1 MGAVE
6 SVPRHECGGWQ
17 LRQGLRGTG
26 IRWWAAGAS
35 TERSRAGL
43 LVAAGGGRGGVGS
56 DIDLEQARVNGI
68 PILTLLTVL
77 PVLGALIALF
87 SGRHARAVAVATTV
101 AGLALAMDVWTHLPT
116 DGSIGL
122 VEHVAWVPSLGI
134 EYHLG
139 VDGLGALMLVL
150 SALVTL
156 MSIDAAHR
164 VHQKPGLY
172 FSLVLL
178 LEAALFGTFTALNFY
193 HWFLYWEL
201 SLMPA
206 FFLIKLWGGSKRGPA
221 ATQFF
226 VYTMAGSVGLLLA
239 FLAVFLATGSMDFTH
254 LSLLAS
260 TGELE
265 QAVTAHLGPVMI
277 WLAVGVL
284 AGFAVKVPLMPFHT
298 WLPAAY
304 SEARSPVTML
314 LTGTMSKMGV
324 YGLLRIALP
333 VFGHEIARMRAPL
346 LVLAVVTVVMGA
358 WAAAAQKDLKR
369 VFAYSSVNHLGYCQL
384 AIFALAIPATG
395 AAMQASQAAALNG
408 VILQMFNH
416 GITAAA
422 LFWFIA
428 MIQQRSD
435 GMRGIDDFG
444 GLRKP
449 APVFA
454 GLMGFA
460 LFSSLGLPGLN
471 GFVGEFLIF
480 RGVFPLA
487 WVAATV
493 SVLGLLVTAAVIL
506 TVIQKVF
513 TGPVPERWATF
524 PDLHRG
530 EILAVAPV
538 LGFMVL
544 IRLAPQLIVDSV
556 NPTVMNLLAH

>member
-1 MGAVE
+1 MI
-6 SVPRHECGGWQ
+6 
-17 LRQGLRGTG
+17 GTQ
-26 IRWWAAGAS
+26 
-35 TERSRAGL
+35 T
-43 LVAAGGGRGGVGS
+43 
-56 DIDLEQARVNGI
+56 NGI
-68 PILTLLTVL
+68 PMLTLLAAL
-77 PVLGALIALF
+77 PIVGAVIALF
-87 SGRHARAVAVATTV
+87 AGKSARLIAMLAAVASLAVALV
-101 AGLALAMDVWTHLPT
+101 VWAHLPS
-116 DGSIGL
+116 DGSMGF
-122 VEHVAWVPSLGI
+122 VERVAWAPSLGV

-139 VDGLGALMLVL
+139 ADGLSALMLVL
-150 SALVTL
+150 SAIVAL

-164 VHQKPGLY
+164 VHRQPNLY
-172 FSLVLL
+172 FALVLL
-178 LEAALFGTFTALNFY
+178 LEAGLFGAFTAQNFF
-193 HWFLYWEL
+193 HWFLFWEL
-201 SLMPA
+201 SLIPA

-226 VYTMAGSVGLLLA
+226 VYTMAGSVALLLA
-239 FLAVFLATGSMDFTH
+239 FLGVFLATGSMDFEH
-254 LSLLAS
+254 LTLLAS

-265 QAVTAHLGPVMI
+265 QIVTAHLGPVMP

-304 SEARSPVTML
+304 SEAPSPVTML

-324 YGLLRIALP
+324 YGMLRIALP
-333 VFGHEIARMRAPL
+333 LFGVQITAMRTPL
-346 LVLAVVTVVMGA
+346 LVLAVATVVMGA

-369 VFAYSSVNHLGYCQL
+369 VFAYSSVNHLGYCML
-384 AIFALAIPATG
+384 GIFALAVPATS

-416 GITAAA
+416 GITAAL

-428 MIQQRSD
+428 LLQERS
-435 GMRGIDDFG
+435 GGIRGIDDFG

-454 GLMGFA
+454 GLMGIA

-513 TGPVPERWATF
+513 TGPVPERWAEF
-524 PDLHRG
+524 PDLHTG
-530 EILAVAPV
+530 ERLALAPV
-538 LGFMVL
+538 IALMLL
-544 IRLAPQLIVDSV
+544 IGLLPQLIVDGI
-556 NPTVMNLLAH
+556 NPTVVNLLAHWRF

>member
-1 MGAVE
+1 MNDAT
-6 SVPRHECGGWQ
+6 
-17 LRQGLRGTG
+17 TG
-26 IRWWAAGAS
+26 F
-35 TERSRAGL
+35 
-43 LVAAGGGRGGVGS
+43 
-56 DIDLEQARVNGI
+56 

-77 PVLGALIALF
+77 PLIGAALALF
-87 SGRHARAVAVATTV
+87 ACKHARFVALVTALLSLAVAI
-101 AGLALAMDVWTHLPT
+101 LIWMRLPI
-116 DGSIGL
+116 DGSIGM
-122 VEHVAWVPSLGI
+122 VEHAAWAPSLGI

-156 MSIDAAHR
+156 MSIDAIQRAH
-164 VHQKPGLY
+164 HHPGLFY
-172 FSLVLL
+172 GLVLV
-178 LEAALFGTFTALNFY
+178 LESGLFGSFTALNFF

-201 SLMPA
+201 SLIPA
-206 FFLIKLWGGSKRGPA
+206 FFLIKLWGGQRRGPA

-226 VYTMAGSVGLLLA
+226 VYTMAGSVALLVS
-239 FLAVFLATGSMDFTH
+239 FLGVFLSTGSMNFIKLTE
-254 LSLLAS
+254 LAS
-260 TGELE
+260 TGALE
-265 QAVTAHLGPVMI
+265 QMVTAHLGPVTM
-277 WLAVGVL
+277 WLAIGVL

-298 WLPAAY
+298 WLPEAY
-304 SEARSPVTML
+304 AEAPSPVTML
-314 LTGTMSKMGV
+314 LTGAMSKMGV

-333 VFGHEIARMRAPL
+333 LFGHQISQIRTPL
-346 LVLAVVTVVMGA
+346 LVLAAITVVMGA

-369 VFAYSSVNHLGYCQL
+369 VFAYSSVNHLGYCL
-384 AIFALAIPATG
+384 LGIFALAVPAAG
-395 AAMQASQAAALNG
+395 HAAQASQAAALNG

-428 MIQQRSD
+428 MIQFRT
-435 GMRGIDDFG
+435 GGVRGIDDFG

-454 GLMGFA
+454 GLMGIA

-493 SVLGLLVTAAVIL
+493 SVLGLLITAAVIL

-513 TGPVPERWATF
+513 TGPVAQHCADF
-524 PDLHRG
+524 PDLHYG
-530 EILAVAPV
+530 ERMALAPIIG
-538 LGFMVL
+538 LMLL
-544 IRLAPQLIVDSV
+544 IGLVPQLIVDSV
-556 NPTVMNLLAH
+556 NPTVVNLLAHWRF

>member
-1 MGAVE
+1 MSGM
-6 SVPRHECGGWQ
+6 P
-17 LRQGLRGTG
+17 
-26 IRWWAAGAS
+26 
-35 TERSRAGL
+35 
-43 LVAAGGGRGGVGS
+43 
-56 DIDLEQARVNGI
+56 NGI
-68 PILTLLTVL
+68 PILTLLTAL
-77 PVLGALIALF
+77 PVVGAAIVLL
-87 SGRHARAVAVATTV
+87 SGKHARAVAMIT
-101 AGLALAMDVWTHLPT
+101 ALAATAVALVVWTDLPSNGT
-116 DGSIGL
+116 IGL
-122 VEHVAWVPSLGI
+122 LEQHPWVPSLGI

-139 VDGLGALMLVL
+139 VDGLGALMVVL

-156 MSIDAAHR
+156 MSLDAAKR
-164 VHQKPGLY
+164 VHHQPNLY
-172 FSLVLL
+172 FALVLV
-178 LEAALFGTFTALNFY
+178 LESCLFGTFTALNFF
-193 HWFLYWEL
+193 HWFLFWEL
-201 SLMPA
+201 SLIPA
-206 FFLIKLWGGSKRGPA
+206 FFLIKLWGGAKRGPA

-239 FLAVFLATGSMDFTH
+239 FLAVFLSTGSMDFTH

-265 QAVTAHLGPVMI
+265 QAVTQYLPHHHVMM
-277 WLAVGVL
+277 WLALGVL

-298 WLPAAY
+298 WLPNAY
-304 SEARSPVTML
+304 SEAPSPVTML

-333 VFGHEIARMRAPL
+333 MFGPEVARMRTPL
-346 LVLAVVTVVMGA
+346 LVLAVTTVVMGA

-384 AIFALAIPATG
+384 GIFALAVPVTD
-395 AAMQASQAAALNG
+395 AAMQTSQAAALNG

-428 MIQQRSD
+428 MLQERS
-435 GMRGIDDFG
+435 GGIRGIDDFG

-454 GLMGFA
+454 GLMGIV

-487 WVAATV
+487 WVSATV

-513 TGPVPERWATF
+513 TGPVPERWAAF
-524 PDLHRG
+524 PDMHTG
-530 EILAVAPV
+530 ERMAMAPV
-538 LGFMVL
+538 IGLMLL
-544 IRLAPQLIVDSV
+544 IGLLPQLIVDSV
-556 NPTVMNLLAH
+556 NPTVLNLLAHWRF